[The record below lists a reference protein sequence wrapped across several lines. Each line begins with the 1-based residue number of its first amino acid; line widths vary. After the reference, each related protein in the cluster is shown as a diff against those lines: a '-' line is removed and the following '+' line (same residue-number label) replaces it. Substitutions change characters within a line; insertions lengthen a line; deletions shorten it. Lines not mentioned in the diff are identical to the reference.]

1 MKTVPRKVLLV
12 DDHTFNRKLLRLILE
27 GEGFKTLEASD
38 RLEALRILEQQP
50 VDAILSDILMP
61 QMDGYILCDEVR
73 RDDRL
78 KQIPCIVYNSSCPAP
93 ADDQLALDFRSDR
106 SLQQPY
112 PPHAIINALRGILP
126 RNRSHHSAG
135 PPASSKSVAVKDHT
149 EVLIAELEE
158 RNRVLQFSEEECER
172 TGHELLRQ
180 ARELGRVKQRLRDAN
195 EELEMRVLQRTT
207 ELEAVNKELES
218 FSSSVSH
225 DLRAPLRHLIGF
237 AEMVEEDA
245 PAGLDEKSR
254 RNLATITESGRRM
267 EHLIEDLL
275 AFSRTAKADLRST
288 NVSLA
293 ELVRQARA
301 DLSAETEGRKID
313 WKIGPLPEVYADR
326 SLLRQVVLNL
336 LSNAVK
342 YTRKRAPAEIEI
354 GCAAE
359 TREMVF
365 SIRDNGVGFDM
376 KYADKLFGVFQ
387 RLHKADEFEGTGI
400 GLANVQRIIHR
411 HGGRTWAEGAVDRGA
426 TFHFSLPHAPTE

>member
-1 MKTVPRKVLLV
+1 MKPVPRKVLLV
-12 DDHTFNRKLLRLILE
+12 DAHAFNRKLLRLILE
-27 GEGFKTLEASD
+27 GEGFRTLEASD
-38 RLEALRILEQQP
+38 RLEALRILERQP
-50 VDAILSDILMP
+50 VDAILSDISKP
-61 QMDGYILCDEVR
+61 QVDGYRLCDEVR
-73 RDDRL
+73 RNKRL
-78 KQIPCIVYNSSCPAP
+78 KQIPCIVYNSSCPSP
-93 ADDQLALDFRSDR
+93 AGERLALDFRSDR
-106 SLQQPY
+106 SIQQPY
-112 PPHAIINALRGILP
+112 PPHAIINALRIILAQYRP
-126 RNRSHHSAG
+126 HQSNG
-135 PPASSKSVAVKDHT
+135 PPASRKSAAVKDHT

-158 RNRVLQFSEEECER
+158 RNRVLQLGEQECKR

-180 ARELGRVKQRLRDAN
+180 AAELGRVKQRLREAN
-195 EELEMRVLQRTT
+195 QELEMRVRQRTT

-254 RNLATITESGRRM
+254 RNLATITESGKRM

-275 AFSRTAKADLRST
+275 AFSRTAKADLRTT

-301 DLSAETEGRKID
+301 DLSAEIEGRKIV
-313 WKIGPLPEVYADR
+313 WKIAPLPEVYADR

-336 LSNAVK
+336 VSNAVK
-342 YTRKRAPAEIEI
+342 YTRNRAPAEIEI
-354 GCAAE
+354 GCAKE
-359 TREMVF
+359 TKEMVF
-365 SIRDNGVGFDM
+365 SIRDNGAGFDM

-400 GLANVQRIIHR
+400 GLANVQ
-411 HGGRTWAEGAVDRGA
+411 
-426 TFHFSLPHAPTE
+426 

>member
-1 MKTVPRKVLLV
+1 MKSVPRKVLLV

-27 GEGFKTLEASD
+27 GEGFKTLEACD
-38 RLEALRILEQQP
+38 RLEALRILERQP

-61 QMDGYILCDEVR
+61 QMDGYLLCDEVR
-73 RDDRL
+73 RDERL
-78 KQIPCIVYNSSCPAP
+78 KQIPCIVYNSSCPSS
-93 ADDQLALDFRSDR
+93 ADEQLALDLGSDR
-106 SLQQPY
+106 SIHQPY
-112 PPHAIINALRGILP
+112 PPHAIINALRGVLAQNRP
-126 RNRSHHSAG
+126 RQSKG
-135 PPASSKSVAVKDHT
+135 QPASGKSAAVKDHT
-149 EVLIAELEE
+149 DVLIAELEE
-158 RNRVLQFSEEECER
+158 RNRVLQLGEEECER

-180 ARELGRVKQRLRDAN
+180 ARELGRVKQQLREAN
-195 EELEMRVLQRTT
+195 KELEMRVRQRTT

-254 RNLATITESGRRM
+254 GHLATITASGKRM

-275 AFSRTAKADLRST
+275 AFSRTAKAELRST
-288 NVSLA
+288 KVSLA

-301 DLSAETEGRKID
+301 DLSAETEGRKIV
-313 WKIGPLPEVYADR
+313 WKIAPLPEVYADR

-336 LSNAVK
+336 VSNAVK

-359 TREMVF
+359 PREMVF

-376 KYADKLFGVFQ
+376 KYADRLFGVFQ

-426 TFHFSLPHAPTE
+426 TFHFSLPLAPNG